1 MVRNYTR
8 GMVWFCF
15 TNDQKDFVMGWWW
28 TLTILNYIIY
38 IIIYMIIY
46 PLFMIVQLKC
56 FFLIAVI
63 VSQTFNWSFNL
74 TRLFILF
81 VAMDKCSPYPQ
92 LPYFKTWQLF
102 YRSVLSLTLDLH
114 KISLTSF
121 VLHFLKHNWELGL
134 GYFLFKF
141 IRLKHF
147 MLIRIKCGAMVLT
160 ISRDSLR
167 IWYCVW
173 MKNIFIMG
181 K

>member
-8 GMVWFCF
+8 GMVCFCF

-28 TLTILNYIIY
+28 TLTILNIAHMYYYLYDNLSFIHDCTIE
-38 IIIYMIIY
+38 M
-46 PLFMIVQLKC
+46 
-56 FFLIAVI
+56 FFYIAVI